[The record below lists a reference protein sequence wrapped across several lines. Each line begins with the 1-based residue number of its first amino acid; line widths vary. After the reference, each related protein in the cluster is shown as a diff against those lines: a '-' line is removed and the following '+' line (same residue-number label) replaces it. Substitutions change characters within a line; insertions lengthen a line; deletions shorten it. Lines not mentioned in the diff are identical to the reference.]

1 MRRNSFLVCGVLLS
15 IVYSLCFVFSFVLCL
30 LGVAY
35 FVIGS
40 SVETIGD
47 VLQQILSP
55 FLSNGTAFMLG
66 ILGGLVAIFLFFRIA
81 SSKYT
86 KYSFIEQGKYNEK
99 RGLLVFN
106 LVLFVIMLFGF
117 IAFLI
122 YRIIAQNSFDFIID
136 MFICIVIVMHIIAII
151 YAIIGLV
158 KYPNSD
164 FQAIHERIEQNND
177 DSDSEESRTG
187 VGYKGIGYV
196 EDYETV
202 SESLMEPIYT
212 EGLDGESVVKIEN
225 EVEFDEKKQ
234 DKSSQKDLESDK
246 TKKLIEAIG
255 KLDQMRKNGEL
266 NAKEYTKLREKTIK
280 RFTN

>member
-1 MRRNSFLVCGVLLS
+1 MRRNSLLVCGVLLS
-15 IVYSLCFVFSFVLCL
+15 IAYSLCFVFSFVLCL

-35 FVIGS
+35 FVVGS
-40 SVETIGD
+40 SVEAIGD
-47 VLQQILSP
+47 VLQQILNP
-55 FLSNGTAFMLG
+55 FLSNGTEVMLG
-66 ILGGLVAIFLFFRIA
+66 ILGGLVVVFLFFRNA

-86 KYSFIEQGKYNEK
+86 KYSFIEQSKYNKK

-117 IAFLI
+117 IALLV
-122 YRIIAQNSFDFIID
+122 YRITTHNSFDFIID
-136 MFICIVIVMHIIAII
+136 MFICIMIALHLIAIT
-151 YAIIGLV
+151 YAIVGLI
-158 KYPNSD
+158 KYPD
-164 FQAIHERIEQNND
+164 TDYQKIIIEQ
-177 DSDSEESRTG
+177 SDEQSQPSTENSELVYTEN
-187 VGYKGIGYV
+187 V
-196 EDYETV
+196 EMTSGSVD
-202 SESLMEPIYT
+202 PIYT

-225 EVEFDEKKQ
+225 EVEFDEKEQ